1 MSPAEIEK
9 LAAEGKSMP
18 KNLSPAETMLYYMLT
33 GLYARYQAKK
43 MNKEDARQH
52 KQQILSVYKSFK
64 DDYEQFTTICK
75 EYQER
80 IRLAY
85 TAE

>member
-1 MSPAEIEK
+1 MLQADIEK
-9 LAAEGKSMP
+9 LAAEGKPIP
-18 KNLSPAETMLYYMLT
+18 KDLPPAETMLYYMLT

-43 MNKEDARQH
+43 LSKEEARQH
-52 KQQILSVYKSFK
+52 KQQILSVYKRFK
-64 DDYEQFTTICK
+64 DDYEQFTSICK
-75 EYQER
+75 EYQKR